1 MHSGQSMSIYGHAPP
16 LLCLALSLLPAPV
29 VAVVGLAA
37 LVAPAP
43 LEEVVDEALHPA
55 RRLADLAVDAAHQ
68 LPRAPTAT
76 TSSPSCAAA
85 AAAASASCGAIAV
98 ALRFDRGRCFH
109 RRLRGRGRQQQ
120 KHADRCGPNG
130 GGRRPTCMAAHGYA
144 QIRGD

>member
-16 LLCLALSLLPAPV
+16 VVVSGSLLPAPV
-29 VAVVGLAA
+29 VAAVGLAA

-85 AAAASASCGAIAV
+85 PCGAIAV